1 MHQLKEIE
9 RMKIGKII
17 AIGAGTV
24 ILSVGGGM
32 VGSSLVSNE
41 GNTSGNLL
49 TTITDVFAKEEP
61 DVTVPLELFLTNLKS
76 TDEDEGKY
84 ALQIEIAVGVK
95 GEENA
100 ALVTEK
106 TAVVRDSIIR
116 TLSVKNHKNVM
127 ETDANGN
134 LILKKELKNSLNDT
148 LGDEIVTDI
157 FITNVVQQRTK

>member
-41 GNTSGNLL
+41 GDTSENLL

-61 DVTVPLELFLTNLKS
+61 DVTVPFELFLTNLKS

-100 ALVTEK
+100 ALITEK

-127 ETDANGN
+127 ETDENGN
-134 LILKKELKNSLNDT
+134 LILKKELKSSLNDT